1 MEECA
6 PNAPMARK
14 KKVKKKVLKKKGKAK
29 KGNLEENGDP
39 KVGGRAPGS
48 RRGSFYQEKTDS
60 KVLDDKLSKLSKTL
74 YLSYFKLHILNV

>member
-6 PNAPMARK
+6 PNAPMARR

-39 KVGGRAPGS
+39 KVGGRASGS
-48 RRGSFYQEKTDS
+48 RRGSFNQEKTDS

-74 YLSYFKLHILNV
+74 YLSYF

>member
-6 PNAPMARK
+6 PNAPMVRR
-14 KKVKKKVLKKKGKAK
+14 KKVKKVVLKKKGKAK
-29 KGNLEENGDP
+29 NLEENGDP

-48 RRGSFYQEKTDS
+48 RRGSFNQEKTDS

-74 YLSYFKLHILNV
+74 YLSYITSN